1 MPLGQRVAHFG
12 AFCVARALSL
22 TSAEFRSDTP
32 SSLAPLRGPAT
43 FWLGASRTSPS
54 IRADARSIIG
64 ESAGVFEMSLAGH
77 EPLRVSSLG
86 CSGKGP
92 ELACRHEP

>member
-1 MPLGQRVAHFG
+1 MPLGQRVAHLG
-12 AFCVARALSL
+12 PLRRPRSL
-22 TSAEFRSDTP
+22 ADLRWVQIGNAE
-32 SSLAPLRGPAT
+32 LVAPLRRPAT

-86 CSGKGP
+86 CSGKAP